1 MRKIL
6 VIRFSSIGDIVL
18 TTPVIRCLKKQIQD
32 AEIHVLTKKKFA
44 NLYKTNPHID
54 KVYEYDDSL
63 KKNIEELKLE
73 NYDYVVDLQKN
84 KRSVRVTRALGR
96 PHASFPK
103 LNFRKFLLSTFK
115 IDIMPD
121 VHIVD
126 RYFKAVEKLNV
137 RNDFYGLDF
146 FISDKNNFPIL
157 ELPEEFQNGYYAFVI
172 GGTYK
177 TKILPPVKIAE
188 VLKKINKPVILL
200 GGPDDVERAEE
211 IISLVNGQRTTDNGD
226 INSQI
231 QKDFQVFRFSDFQIQ
246 KDSQVFRFSDSQIQK
261 YSQIFR
267 FSDFQ
272 IQKDSQVFRF
282 SDSQIQK
289 DSQVFRFS
297 DSQIQKYSQIFR
309 FSDSQIQ
316 KDSQIFRFSDSQIL
330 NLVGK
335 INLEQSAS
343 IVKNA
348 DSVLTN
354 DTGLMH
360 IAAAF
365 HKNIVSVW
373 GNTVPELGMYPY
385 LPKEPEK
392 CHIIECKDVRC
403 RPCSKLGFKECP
415 KKHFRC
421 MMEID
426 TDRVAESIILKKH
439 CL

>member
-1 MRKIL
+1 MKKIL

-18 TTPVIRCLKKQIQD
+18 TTPVIRCLKNQLQEV
-32 AEIHVLTKKKFA
+32 EIHVLTKKKFS
-44 NLYKTNPHID
+44 NLYKTNPYIN
-54 KVYEYDDSL
+54 KVYEFDDSL
-63 KKNIEELKLE
+63 KRNIEELKIE

-115 IDIMPD
+115 INIMPD
-121 VHIVD
+121 IHIVD
-126 RYFKAVEKLNV
+126 RYFKAVEKLGIK
-137 RNDFYGLDF
+137 NDDQGLDF
-146 FISDKNNFPIL
+146 FISEKNNYDISQ
-157 ELPEEFQNGYYAFVI
+157 LPENFQKGYYAFVI

-177 TKILPPVKIAE
+177 TKILPAVKIVE
-188 VLKKINKPVILL
+188 IIKKINKAVVLL

-211 IISLVNGQRTTDNGD
+211 IIYGVNETTRQQDNEGSK
-226 INSQI
+226 N
-231 QKDFQVFRFSDFQIQ
+231 
-246 KDSQVFRFSDSQIQK
+246 
-261 YSQIFR
+261 
-267 FSDFQ
+267 
-272 IQKDSQVFRF
+272 
-282 SDSQIQK
+282 
-289 DSQVFRFS
+289 
-297 DSQIQKYSQIFR
+297 
-309 FSDSQIQ
+309 
-316 KDSQIFRFSDSQIL
+316 SQIL

-343 IVKNA
+343 IVRNA

-385 LPKEPEK
+385 LPKEKEK
-392 CHIIECKDVRC
+392 CHIVECKDVRC

-426 TDRVAESIILKKH
+426 VEEVVKLMDNELYS
-439 CL
+439 

>member
-1 MRKIL
+1 MKKIL

-18 TTPVIRCLKKQIQD
+18 TTPVIRCLKNQLQEV
-32 AEIHVLTKKKFA
+32 EIHVLTKKKFS
-44 NLYKTNPHID
+44 NLYKTNPYIN
-54 KVYEYDDSL
+54 KVYEFDDSL
-63 KKNIEELKLE
+63 KRNIEELKIE

-115 IDIMPD
+115 INIMPD
-121 VHIVD
+121 IHIVD
-126 RYFKAVEKLNV
+126 RYFKAVEKLGV
-137 RNDFYGLDF
+137 KNDYQGLDF
-146 FISDKNNFPIL
+146 FISEKNNYDISQ
-157 ELPEEFQNGYYAFVI
+157 LPENFQKGYYAFVI

-177 TKILPPVKIAE
+177 TKILPAVKIVE
-188 VLKKINKPVILL
+188 IIKKINKAVVLL

-211 IISLVNGQRTTDNGD
+211 IIYGVNETTRQQDNEGSK
-226 INSQI
+226 N
-231 QKDFQVFRFSDFQIQ
+231 
-246 KDSQVFRFSDSQIQK
+246 
-261 YSQIFR
+261 
-267 FSDFQ
+267 
-272 IQKDSQVFRF
+272 
-282 SDSQIQK
+282 
-289 DSQVFRFS
+289 
-297 DSQIQKYSQIFR
+297 
-309 FSDSQIQ
+309 
-316 KDSQIFRFSDSQIL
+316 SQIL

-385 LPKEPEK
+385 LPKEKEK
-392 CHIIECKDVRC
+392 CHIVECKDVRC

-426 TDRVAESIILKKH
+426 VEEVVKLLDNELYS
-439 CL
+439 

>member
-44 NLYKTNPHID
+44 NIYKTNIYIN

-63 KKNIEELKLE
+63 KKNIEELKSE

-115 IDIMPD
+115 INIMPD

-146 FISDKNNFPIL
+146 FISDKNDFPIS

-211 IISLVNGQRTTDNGD
+211 IISLVDGQPTTDNGD
-226 INSQI
+226 INS
-231 QKDFQVFRFSDFQIQ
+231 QIQ

-261 YSQIFR
+261 DFQVFR
-267 FSDFQ
+267 FSDSQ
-272 IQKDSQVFRF
+272 IQKDSQVFSF

-297 DSQIQKYSQIFR
+297 DSQI
-309 FSDSQIQ
+309 
-316 KDSQIFRFSDSQIL
+316 L

-335 INLEQSAS
+335 INLELSAS

-426 TDRVAESIILKKH
+426 TDRVAESII
-439 CL
+439 

>member
-1 MRKIL
+1 MKKIL

-44 NLYKTNPHID
+44 NLYKTNPYIN

-103 LNFRKFLLSTFK
+103 LNFRKLLLSTFK
-115 IDIMPD
+115 INIMPD

-137 RNDFYGLDF
+137 RNDFQGLDF
-146 FISDKNNFPIL
+146 FISDKNNFPIS
-157 ELPEEFQNGYYAFVI
+157 ELPVEFQNGYYAFVI

-177 TKILPPVKIAE
+177 TKILPAVKIIE
-188 VLKKINKPVILL
+188 IINKLRHPVILL
-200 GGPDDVERAEE
+200 GGPDDVERANE
-211 IISLVNGQRTTDNGD
+211 IMSAVDSL
-226 INSQI
+226 
-231 QKDFQVFRFSDFQIQ
+231 QV
-246 KDSQVFRFSDSQIQK
+246 
-261 YSQIFR
+261 
-267 FSDFQ
+267 
-272 IQKDSQVFRF
+272 
-282 SDSQIQK
+282 
-289 DSQVFRFS
+289 
-297 DSQIQKYSQIFR
+297 
-309 FSDSQIQ
+309 
-316 KDSQIFRFSDSQIL
+316 L
-330 NLVGK
+330 NFVGK

-343 IVKNA
+343 IVKNS

-385 LPKEPEK
+385 LPNESEK
-392 CHIIECKDVRC
+392 CHIVECKDVRC
-403 RPCSKLGFKECP
+403 RPCSKLGFRECP

-421 MMEID
+421 MMDID
-426 TDRVAESIILKKH
+426 VNSIIDSM
-439 CL
+439 

>member
-44 NLYKTNPHID
+44 NLYKTNLYIN

-103 LNFRKFLLSTFK
+103 LNFRKLLLSTFK
-115 IDIMPD
+115 INIMPD

-137 RNDFYGLDF
+137 RNDFQGLDF
-146 FISDKNNFPIL
+146 FISDKNNFPIS
-157 ELPEEFQNGYYAFVI
+157 ELPVEFQNGYYAFVI

-177 TKILPPVKIAE
+177 TKILPAVKIIE
-188 VLKKINKPVILL
+188 IINKLRHPVILL
-200 GGPDDVERAEE
+200 GGSEDVERANE
-211 IISLVNGQRTTDNGD
+211 IMSAVDSL
-226 INSQI
+226 
-231 QKDFQVFRFSDFQIQ
+231 QV
-246 KDSQVFRFSDSQIQK
+246 
-261 YSQIFR
+261 
-267 FSDFQ
+267 
-272 IQKDSQVFRF
+272 
-282 SDSQIQK
+282 
-289 DSQVFRFS
+289 
-297 DSQIQKYSQIFR
+297 
-309 FSDSQIQ
+309 
-316 KDSQIFRFSDSQIL
+316 L
-330 NLVGK
+330 NFVGK

-343 IVKNA
+343 IVKNS

-385 LPKEPEK
+385 LPNESEK
-392 CHIIECKDVRC
+392 CHIVECKDVRC
-403 RPCSKLGFKECP
+403 RPCSKLGFRECP

-421 MMEID
+421 MMDID
-426 TDRVAESIILKKH
+426 VNSIIDSM
-439 CL
+439 